1 MQNNNYAPPPSAA
14 AMDNPCAALPVLRNA
29 LYNLMAGETKS
40 QVRFGDQWLTFHNG
54 NVKELRAEIRK
65 LEAMCSNGVPSNAG
79 RAVRVG
85 PRFSPSMRGYGRFR
99 NF

>member
-1 MQNNNYAPPPSAA
+1 MQNNHYVPPPSAA
-14 AMDNPCAALPVLRNA
+14 VIDNPCAALPVLRNA
-29 LYNLMAGETKS
+29 LYNLMSGNTRS
-40 QVRFGDQWLTFHNG
+40 QVRFGEHLLTFHNG

-85 PRFSPSMRGYGRFR
+85 SRFSPSMRGYGRFR
-99 NF
+99 TF